1 MSVQAIAYVISQR
14 IEDAGAKLVA
24 MVLANYVDARTGL
37 AFPTI
42 RSLAEDASQSERTV
56 QRKLKEL
63 SDLGLI
69 TIRKGMCPRT
79 GRQRANHYLLHL
91 PGVVPPRGDTGAAPP
106 LEAPARGDSV
116 TPHNPDEGCQPVTG
130 EGDSVVT
137 PEGDTA
143 VTPLKE
149 SVIGTVRRGT
159 PQPPVTGGPADGPNP
174 ISGKDPP
181 SAEADRFPAL
191 LSAYPERGRAWANQ
205 AEARRLFAALSPAD
219 QAQAIAAAGAY
230 AAHCRANPTGTPKY
244 LHSWLRNGV
253 FRNHAPVA
261 PSPAA
266 TAPRSV
272 FVPAGSPGWEAW
284 SRHLRQ
290 LGRPVPAPV
299 RSDTA
304 KAEGWWFPAAM
315 PSEVRS

>member
-69 TIRKGMCPRT
+69 HDPQGDVPAHRPAT
-79 GRQRANHYLLHL
+79 GQPL
-91 PGVVPPRGDTGAAPP
+91 PAAPAGVVPPRGDAGAAPP
-106 LEAPARGDSV
+106 PEAPARGDSV

-143 VTPLKE
+143 VTL
-149 SVIGTVRRGT
+149 
-159 PQPPVTGGPADGPNP
+159 
-174 ISGKDPP
+174 
-181 SAEADRFPAL
+181 
-191 LSAYPERGRAWANQ
+191 
-205 AEARRLFAALSPAD
+205 
-219 QAQAIAAAGAY
+219 
-230 AAHCRANPTGTPKY
+230 
-244 LHSWLRNGV
+244 
-253 FRNHAPVA
+253 
-261 PSPAA
+261 
-266 TAPRSV
+266 
-272 FVPAGSPGWEAW
+272 
-284 SRHLRQ
+284 
-290 LGRPVPAPV
+290 
-299 RSDTA
+299 
-304 KAEGWWFPAAM
+304 
-315 PSEVRS
+315 

>member
-1 MSVQAIAYVISQR
+1 M
-14 IEDAGAKLVA
+14 
-24 MVLANYVDARTGL
+24 
-37 AFPTI
+37 
-42 RSLAEDASQSERTV
+42 
-56 QRKLKEL
+56 
-63 SDLGLI
+63 
-69 TIRKGMCPRT
+69 
-79 GRQRANHYLLHL
+79 
-91 PGVVPPRGDTGAAPP
+91 
-106 LEAPARGDSV
+106 
-116 TPHNPDEGCQPVTG
+116 
-130 EGDSVVT
+130 
-137 PEGDTA
+137 
-143 VTPLKE
+143 
-149 SVIGTVRRGT
+149 
-159 PQPPVTGGPADGPNP
+159 TGGPADGPNP